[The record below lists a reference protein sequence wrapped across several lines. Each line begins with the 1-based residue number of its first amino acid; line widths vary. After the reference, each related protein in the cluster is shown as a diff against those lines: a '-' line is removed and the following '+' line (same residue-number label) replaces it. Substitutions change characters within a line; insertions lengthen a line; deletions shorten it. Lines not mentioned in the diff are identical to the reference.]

1 MASLDVTTVTA
12 VLKEVYPNGLPKSL
26 VYKNAPLLAVL
37 PKDTE
42 AQGYGKQIHV
52 PIRYGDPQGR
62 SASFTKGRT
71 AMTPSK
77 FKAFDVT
84 LVQDYGFCQVDGEV
98 VDRMKSDR
106 GSFIRAMK
114 PEIDAALRQLRN
126 SLVHAIYRN
135 GGGALGRISS
145 GSNTATATITL
156 ATTSDIRFFSPG
168 QILGAATTDGTS
180 GSQES
185 GTVTVSSVN
194 RNTGTVTATGNFTA
208 GIATCAA
215 NDYLFVDGDFGAKV
229 SGLDAWVPASD
240 PGATTFF
247 GVDRTADV
255 MRLGGIR
262 QDFSSL
268 PIEEAIPR
276 LLERMAREDA
286 STDCIVVHT
295 TDWTNLAIALG
306 SKVTYGQMDAY
317 DEDVKMGFKTITVV
331 GPMGQVEIL
340 ADPNCPPNVLYAL
353 QLDTW
358 TLYSLGDI
366 PKMLDNDGNVVLR
379 NVTSDGVE
387 AQLVYR
393 AQLACD
399 APGWNGRFAIGS

>member
-1 MASLDVTTVTA
+1 MASLDVSTVTA

-42 AQGYGKQIHV
+42 ANGYGKQIHV

-62 SASFTKGRT
+62 SANFTKGRT

-84 LVQDYGFCQVDGEV
+84 LVNDYGFCQVDGEV
-98 VDRMKSDR
+98 VDRMKTDR

-114 PEIDAALRQLRN
+114 PEIDSALRQLRN
-126 SLVHAIYRN
+126 SLVHALYRN
-135 GGGALGRISS
+135 GGGAIGRLNSTTPT
-145 GSNTATATITL
+145 GVTTATL

-168 QILGAATTDGTS
+168 QILGASAADGTS
-180 GSQES
+180 GAQRA

-194 RNTGTVTATGNFTA
+194 RNTGVITASANWDT
-208 GIATCAA
+208 GIAAIA
-215 NDYLFVDGDFGAKV
+215 GNDYLFVDGDFGAKL
-229 SGLDAWVPASD
+229 SGLEAWVPASD
-240 PGATTFF
+240 PGATLFF

-262 QDFSSL
+262 QDYSSR
-268 PIEEAIPR
+268 PIEEAIPL

-286 STDCIVVHT
+286 STDCIAVHT

-306 SKVTYGQMDAY
+306 SKVAYGTMEAY
-317 DEDVKMGFKTITVV
+317 DDPKIGFKTISVT
-331 GPMGQVEIL
+331 GPMGTVEIL
-340 ADPNCPPNVLYAL
+340 ADPNCPPNTLWAL

-393 AQLACD
+393 AQIACD
-399 APGWNGRFAIGS
+399 APGWNGRFTIGS